1 MRRLSAGDAAA
12 LLELVAEL
20 HGLDDPLPFPPRL
33 LASLRQLIPCDFA
46 GYYEVDTFAR
56 RSLVNVWHED
66 GDEGVVVGDEDWWES
81 PGEKELFWSVRDT
94 NPVCAYRFATG
105 DWTTPYKASDFV
117 SVREFRRTPF
127 YVAFIRGCADYVL
140 QMSLATTALRD
151 RGFGLWRLAPDFD
164 ERDRLVLN
172 LLHPH
177 LAARARAVATAIE
190 AAEALAEL
198 EDGMDAAHLV
208 VLCSQGGTIE
218 YASPTSRALLARYLG
233 IANGSLPAAALARPE
248 LRLTH
253 KDGRLHMR
261 VARTGGLYVL
271 LLDERKRRLE
281 KLTAR
286 EREILD
292 RVAHGKQ
299 NDLIARELG
308 IAPATVAKHLEHA
321 YRKLAV
327 SNRTAAAAAVRE

>member
-1 MRRLSAGDAAA
+1 MRRLSASDAVA

-20 HGLDDPLPFPPRL
+20 HDLDDPLPFPPRL
-33 LASLRQLIPCDFA
+33 LASLRQLIPCDSV
-46 GYYEVDTFAR
+46 GYYDVDTFAR

-66 GDEGVVVGDEDWWES
+66 GDEGVVVGDEDWWKD
-81 PGEKELFWSVRDT
+81 PGERELYWSVRDT
-94 NPVCAYRFATG
+94 HPVCAYRYATG
-105 DWTTPYKASDFV
+105 DWTTPCKVSDFV
-117 SVREFRRTPF
+117 SLREFRRTPF
-127 YVAFIRGCADYVL
+127 YDAFIQGCADYLL
-140 QMSLATTALRD
+140 QMGLAVTPTRE

-164 ERDRLVLN
+164 ERDRLVLS

-177 LAARARAVATAIE
+177 LAARAQAVATAIE
-190 AAEALAEL
+190 AADALAEL
-198 EDGMDAAHLV
+198 EDGKHNAQLV
-208 VLCSQGGTIE
+208 VLCSQGGVIE

-261 VARTGGLYVL
+261 IARTGGLYVL

-292 RVAHGKQ
+292 RVAHGMQ
-299 NDLIARELG
+299 NDLIARELE

-327 SNRTAAAAAVRE
+327 TNRTAAAAAMRE